1 MAPPSNLLPTTT
13 QKLMVAVWY
22 GSTAVNSY
30 HPTERHDDSMEMVGR
45 RRAAPAPSRGS
56 RRQKRNVD
64 RQQIQ
69 LLLLLLVG
77 ASFHHTLAFA
87 PAHTS
92 MSRNCI
98 HRIDKG
104 DDQIFT
110 STQLWARNKSSA
122 NRKVPK
128 MPTLPVSSNRETSDD
143 FYSTSKT
150 ISTPMV
156 VMDVENIRGATSFRI
171 SHEAL
176 LSRIRLWREDRLSIA
191 SSTSS
196 SSDDDGDCNLLE
208 PLVWVCDH
216 GLSPSIHHYS
226 LFPNSN
232 DEISLPHNFGAI
244 FSGGRTADD
253 VIVDLVQLRC
263 GGSPSYYN
271 DKEDNDEDDDDYVG
285 VEDGDNLHAFPESAF
300 PESSDFS
307 VMTRNTTIVITGDAR
322 LISRCQQ
329 ARRQGSS
336 LSDVIFVEPA
346 SLLQQLERYTTNSQ
360 VEESLFGEV
369 SPQASAHRV
378 RVPPPT
384 DGSGKSK
391 DGKTASMISF
401 KSSSIAAQQH
411 AKFQA
416 RFQNKEATP
425 ERLIEQPQAHT
436 QEVTDNH
443 SYEDEE
449 NEDEDEDDH
458 SASIA
463 AQLKTEQIRRQML
476 LSDAYYLA
484 RPSKSRGRKSQSSM
498 AAIHAKYKDRNISKK
513 QQKKLYAKRFGKKRK
528 EDMAEAAMKRK
539 ELAAKLQQNLER
551 ASKVSLNDGD
561 GQESNI
567 DQSRSVRGGAELLET
582 LLGWFEE
589 RRIMIANENI
599 SPRLEKA
606 KQDTPISLLGLNTGQ
621 VGSDDKFDPLGSVV
635 PVPLRDGQDQSGNSV
650 APLRMVVIS
659 DTHGFEGAL
668 SKFSSEEGSHH
679 HSDDF
684 LLPHA
689 DVLLHCGDFA
699 ASGSRKTQRAA
710 ARRLDEFLARQTHIP
725 EKIVVQGNHD
735 PDSTSKVLFPSS
747 KAIYV
752 RSSSTITVNG
762 VHIALEP
769 FSRRMAYRT
778 ARRQA
783 ASASTAASSFPKCD
797 ILVSHE
803 PPKGLLDLTYHG
815 FSAGSF
821 YLKDLVERAEHKP
834 RLWLCGH
841 IHESRGIVTK
851 KFQSYDSE
859 EGESD
864 STIVINASNANSGRA
879 NRIVSGA
886 VVVEVERLSSKV
898 DVYQSAES
906 TLQSRTVDFDD
917 YLVSS
922 PTNGD
927 LTLAG
932 IDGMELNDYV
942 SRPGVRRRKGLP
954 LSVRQKM
961 KQVRSTLV
969 QSQNES
975 T

>member
-1 MAPPSNLLPTTT
+1 MDDRR
-13 QKLMVAVWY
+13 
-22 GSTAVNSY
+22 ST
-30 HPTERHDDSMEMVGR
+30 GR
-45 RRAAPAPSRGS
+45 RREPAAAPSWGS
-56 RRQKRNVD
+56 SGRKRIICD
-64 RQQIQ
+64 GQQIQ
-69 LLLLLLVG
+69 FLLLLLVG
-77 ASFHHTLAFA
+77 TSFHLHHTSAFA
-87 PAHTS
+87 PPHTS

-98 HRIDKG
+98 YRVGKNIDL
-104 DDQIFT
+104 IT
-110 STQLWARNKSSA
+110 STQLWARSKSA

-128 MPTLPVSSNRETSDD
+128 MPTLPVSTNRETSDD

-176 LSRIRLWREDRLSIA
+176 LSRIRLWREDRLSIS
-191 SSTSS
+191 SST

-208 PLVWVCDH
+208 PLIWVCDH

-226 LFPNSN
+226 LFSA
-232 DEISLPHNFGAI
+232 SLPHNFGTI
-244 FSGGRTADD
+244 FAGGRTADD

-271 DKEDNDEDDDDYVG
+271 DKKENDEDDDDSVG
-285 VEDGDNLHAFPESAF
+285 LEDDADLHAF
-300 PESSDFS
+300 PESSDFG
-307 VMTRNTTIVITGDAR
+307 VMTRNTTIIITGDAR

-346 SLLQQLERYTTNSQ
+346 SLLQQLERYRTNSQ
-360 VEESLFGEV
+360 EEESLFGDV
-369 SPQASAHRV
+369 SPQASANRARV
-378 RVPPPT
+378 QPPT
-384 DGSGKSK
+384 DVSGKSK
-391 DGKTASMISF
+391 DGKTPTMASF
-401 KSSSIAAQQH
+401 KTSSIAAQQH

-416 RFQNKEATP
+416 RFQNKETAL
-425 ERLIEQPQAHT
+425 EGVAEHPQSNT
-436 QEVTDNH
+436 QDVYDNNLN
-443 SYEDEE
+443 EKEE
-449 NEDEDEDDH
+449 KDDDH
-458 SASIA
+458 SASIV

-513 QQKKLYAKRFGKKRK
+513 QQNKLYAKRFGKKRK

-551 ASKVSLNDGD
+551 ATRVRLNDGD
-561 GQESNI
+561 EKEPNF
-567 DQSRSVRGGAELLET
+567 DRSRSVRGGAELLET

-589 RRIMIANENI
+589 RRIMIENKNV
-599 SPRLEKA
+599 SPRLQKA
-606 KQDTPISLLGLNTGQ
+606 ELSVLGLNTGH

-635 PVPLRDGQDQSGNSV
+635 PVPLRDGRDQCDSV

-668 SKFSSEEGSHH
+668 SKFSSEDDSHH

-684 LLPHA
+684 LLPQA

-710 ARRLDEFLARQTHIP
+710 ARRLDEFLSRQTHIP

-769 FSRRMAYRT
+769 FSRRMAYRN

-803 PPKGLLDLTYHG
+803 PPKGLLG
-815 FSAGSF
+815 
-821 YLKDLVERAEHKP
+821 
-834 RLWLCGH
+834 
-841 IHESRGIVTK
+841 
-851 KFQSYDSE
+851 KFCY
-859 EGESD
+859 
-864 STIVINASNANSGRA
+864 
-879 NRIVSGA
+879 
-886 VVVEVERLSSKV
+886 
-898 DVYQSAES
+898 
-906 TLQSRTVDFDD
+906 
-917 YLVSS
+917 
-922 PTNGD
+922 
-927 LTLAG
+927 
-932 IDGMELNDYV
+932 
-942 SRPGVRRRKGLP
+942 
-954 LSVRQKM
+954 
-961 KQVRSTLV
+961 
-969 QSQNES
+969 
-975 T
+975 

>member
-1 MAPPSNLLPTTT
+1 MMADRRSI
-13 QKLMVAVWY
+13 
-22 GSTAVNSY
+22 
-30 HPTERHDDSMEMVGR
+30 GR
-45 RRAAPAPSRGS
+45 TRSPAGLSWGS
-56 RRQKRNVD
+56 RRKHKRAGD
-64 RQQIQ
+64 GQHKIH
-69 LLLLLLVG
+69 LLLLLFSSLI
-77 ASFHHTLAFA
+77 HHTCAFA
-87 PAHTS
+87 PVHRST
-92 MSRNCI
+92 SRNCI
-98 HRIDKG
+98 HNNDG
-104 DDQIFT
+104 DENHRNT
-110 STQLWARNKSSA
+110 STKLRARNKSGA
-122 NRKVPK
+122 KRKVPK
-128 MPTLPVSSNRETSDD
+128 MPTLPVSSSNRETADD

-191 SSTSS
+191 SSSP
-196 SSDDDGDCNLLE
+196 SDAADDVACNLLE

-226 LFPNSN
+226 LFPNKN
-232 DEISLPHNFGAI
+232 DEIVLPHNFGAI

-253 VIVDLVQLRC
+253 VIVDLVHLRC
-263 GGSPSYYN
+263 GGSPSFYDGN
-271 DKEDNDEDDDDYVG
+271 DDNKEENGSSVDADDY
-285 VEDGDNLHAFPESAF
+285 DNLQVVADSN
-300 PESSDFS
+300 D
-307 VMTRNTTIVITGDAR
+307 MTRNTTIVITGDAR

-346 SLLQQLERYTTNSQ
+346 SLLQQLERYRTSPQ
-360 VEESLFGEV
+360 DEETLFGEAF
-369 SPQASAHRV
+369 SQAPTQRV
-378 RVPPPT
+378 RVPPPTAT

-391 DGKTASMISF
+391 DGKTATMTSF
-401 KSSSIAAQQH
+401 KTSSIAAQQH

-416 RFQNKEATP
+416 RFQNQAAANVA
-425 ERLIEQPQAHT
+425 EQPQVNNP
-436 QEVTDNH
+436 EVADNNA
-443 SYEDEE
+443 SDEDEE
-449 NEDEDEDDH
+449 DNRA
-458 SASIA
+458 ASIA

-484 RPSKSRGRKSQSSM
+484 RPSKNRGRRSQSSM

-513 QQKKLYAKRFGKKRK
+513 QQQKLYAKRFSKKRK

-539 ELAAKLQQNLER
+539 ELAAKLQRHLER
-551 ASKVSLNDGD
+551 ASKVTFSDGD
-561 GQESNI
+561 EEKTII
-567 DQSRSVRGGAELLET
+567 DLSRSVQGGAEILET
-582 LLGWFEE
+582 LLWWFEE
-589 RRIMIANENI
+589 RRIMIGNKNI
-599 SPRLEKA
+599 GPIPQKA
-606 KQDTPISLLGLNTGQ
+606 KQDDPTSLLGLDSGQ
-621 VGSDDKFDPLGSVV
+621 VNSDDKFDPLGSVV
-635 PVPLRDGQDQSGNSV
+635 AVPLRDGQVQSGNSV

-668 SKFSSEEGSHH
+668 SKFASEEDGNP
-679 HSDDF
+679 HSNDF

-689 DVLLHCGDFA
+689 DVLMHCGDFA

-735 PDSTSKVLFPSS
+735 PDSTAKVLFPTS

-769 FSRRMAYRT
+769 FSRRMAYRN
-778 ARRQA
+778 ARRQS
-783 ASASTAASSFPKCD
+783 ASASNAASSFPKCD

-803 PPKGLLDLTYHG
+803 PPKHVLDLTYHG

-851 KFQSYDSE
+851 QFQSNE
-859 EGESD
+859 EDESG

-886 VVVEVERLSSKV
+886 VVVEVERHSSKI
-898 DVYQSAES
+898 DGYQSAES
-906 TLQSRTVDFDD
+906 TLQSRKMDDFDD
-917 YLVSS
+917 YLVSP

-927 LTLAG
+927 LNAAG
-932 IDGMELNDYV
+932 MDGMEVNDYI
-942 SRPGVRRRKGLP
+942 SRPGVRRRKGIP
-954 LSVRQKM
+954 SARQKM
-961 KQVRSTLV
+961 KQVRSTLIK
-969 QSQNES
+969 ES
-975 T
+975 A